1 MVVVLKCALLL
12 DDYIHSFLLRMF
24 SDANM
29 NMFFRFEVGSLS
41 VCMPL
46 KRSKEKITFF
56 L

>member
-1 MVVVLKCALLL
+1 
-12 DDYIHSFLLRMF
+12 
-24 SDANM
+24 M

-56 L
+56 FIINYVYLTIDFRFDVCHLPDLSSQFR